1 MLIWKA
7 VKLLVL
13 VLNFVIVNSV
23 VDQVDLHVV
32 RKRFVLQIDPEVV
45 KKTDTILCLHSSASL
60 VRKVRYKMRLI
71 LVYARLTLVLVMTTL
86 VHVQEKIKLMGEVW
100 VVFVHHATN
109 GKMIKL
115 VLSVLRKKVMHVQEK
130 IKLIVDVDVNAQQA
144 TKGKMV

>member
-86 VHVQEKIKLMGEVW
+86 VYYVEKIKYG
-100 VVFVHHATN
+100 
-109 GKMIKL
+109 
-115 VLSVLRKKVMHVQEK
+115 R
-130 IKLIVDVDVNAQQA
+130 D
-144 TKGKMV
+144 